1 MTLMHTAAAILAI
14 LSGLA
19 ILMLR
24 KGTARHR
31 LIGKVYV
38 ASIVSMSILS
48 WFIREINDGA
58 FSIFHLISIQTL
70 LLVAAGLAC
79 LRWRASLAQW
89 YVWHLRFMLYS
100 YVTLIVTGIAQA
112 FEYLPFTSDVVNA
125 VVFLQIPAVVG
136 WRLIEFRG
144 IPRWRAQF
152 GSHPDITLKDSR

>member
-1 MTLMHTAAAILAI
+1 
-14 LSGLA
+14 
-19 ILMLR
+19 
-24 KGTARHR
+24 
-31 LIGKVYV
+31 
-38 ASIVSMSILS
+38 MSILS

-70 LLVAAGLAC
+70 LFIAAGLAFLF
-79 LRWRASLAQW
+79 LRRSIRHW

-112 FEYLPFTSDVVNA
+112 FEYLPFTNDVVTA

-136 WRLIEFRG
+136 WFLIEFRG

-152 GSHPDITLKDSR
+152 GSHPDLSLKASR